1 MDEVRLI
8 PVKGLPLVSQGDN
21 LAEMIVDH
29 SSVEIED
36 GDVLVI
42 AQKIVSKAEGAVVDL
57 NTITASPE
65 AEEISKQTGRDAR
78 LVQVY
83 LDEATEVIRIK
94 GRMVITRHK
103 LGFKMSSSGVDKSNV
118 APKDKMIVVL
128 LPKDPDASCRRLR
141 DDIKASTGKNVAVIM
156 NDSLGRDD
164 RDGSIGL
171 AIGIAGISH
180 LDFRKQT
187 DLFGNEA
194 NSRIALIDELAA
206 AGSILMGQANESVPA
221 VIIRGVPFLKDEEAS
236 IKKIL
241 NL

>member
-1 MDEVRLI
+1 
-8 PVKGLPLVSQGDN
+8 
-21 LAEMIVDH
+21 
-29 SSVEIED
+29 
-36 GDVLVI
+36 
-42 AQKIVSKAEGAVVDL
+42 
-57 NTITASPE
+57 
-65 AEEISKQTGRDAR
+65 
-78 LVQVY
+78 
-83 LDEATEVIRIK
+83 
-94 GRMVITRHK
+94 
-103 LGFKMSSSGVDKSNV
+103 
-118 APKDKMIVVL
+118 MIVVL